1 MCGLAVAGGEAIDR
15 LWENWFVIWGAGQY
29 KGSYGE
35 PLWRENEE
43 VSLKVEERLLGQQ
56 GWGAG
61 T

>member
-1 MCGLAVAGGEAIDR
+1 M
-15 LWENWFVIWGAGQY
+15 IWGAGQY

-43 VSLKVEERLLGQQ
+43 VSLKVEERFLGQQ
-56 GWGAG
+56 SWGGG